1 LRKFRR
7 LLVLLS
13 ALAASLG
20 GQSADLLAARK
31 STKPAPSAAA
41 APSPECGGQ
50 DMLAELAIQDPA
62 QYQQVVS
69 EAAANLNGN
78 ALLWKI
84 ERAGT
89 PASHLFGTIHLTD
102 SRVSQVPA
110 KARAALEKSKTV
122 ALEVTDLS
130 PQTSALALSSA
141 MKLAVFTDGTT
152 LESMLPADDFEKV
165 RKAVSKAGIPGE
177 AARLFKPWI
186 VIMLMSATEC
196 ERKKLQGGALVQDMR
211 IAAIAKKRK
220 AALIGLETPD
230 SQFEALASVP
240 QQQQIDMLKSSLPY
254 ADRTQDLIE
263 TTLQLYLK
271 HNIGAIWPFQMALA
285 RKAGYGDE
293 AFRGFQ
299 QQLIIARNL
308 RMRDRALPHLIKGSA
323 FIAVGALHLTG
334 RSGLVEL
341 FREAGYTVTPVE

>member
-1 LRKFRR
+1 MLGE
-7 LLVLLS
+7 L
-13 ALAASLG
+13 ALA
-20 GQSADLLAARK
+20 
-31 STKPAPSAAA
+31 
-41 APSPECGGQ
+41 
-50 DMLAELAIQDPA
+50 DPT
-62 QYQQVVS
+62 QHQRILS
-69 EAAANLNGN
+69 EAAASLNGN

-84 ERAGT
+84 ERTGT
-89 PASHLFGTIHLTD
+89 PVSYLFGTIHLTD
-102 SRVSQVPA
+102 PRVSQIPA

-152 LESMLPADDFEKV
+152 LESMLSAEDFDKV
-165 RKAVSKAGIPGE
+165 RKAVAKAGIPGE

-211 IAAIAKKRK
+211 IAEIAKKRK
-220 AALIGLETPD
+220 AKLIGLETPD

-240 QQQQIDMLKSSLPY
+240 PQQQVDMLKSSLPY

-271 HNIGAIWPFQMALA
+271 RNIGAIWPFQMALA

-293 AFRGFQ
+293 AYAGFQ
-299 QQLIIARNL
+299 QQLVIGRNL
-308 RMRDRALPHLIKGSA
+308 RIRDRSLPHLLKGSV
-323 FIAVGALHLTG
+323 FIAVGALHLPG